1 MKYDL
6 ANYREAIAFAQFGS
20 DLDAATQ
27 YQLRNGARLVEMLK
41 QAQYVPLEVGIQI
54 VIMFMGSQGILDK
67 LELEQIS
74 SFEEMILDVLSTQKS
89 FLNTLRL
96 STKKLSDS
104 ELLGLVGVFEYLM
117 ATRLGI

>member
-1 MKYDL
+1 
-6 ANYREAIAFAQFGS
+6 
-20 DLDAATQ
+20 
-27 YQLRNGARLVEMLK
+27 
-41 QAQYVPLEVGIQI
+41 
-54 VIMFMGSQGILDK
+54 MGSQGVLDK